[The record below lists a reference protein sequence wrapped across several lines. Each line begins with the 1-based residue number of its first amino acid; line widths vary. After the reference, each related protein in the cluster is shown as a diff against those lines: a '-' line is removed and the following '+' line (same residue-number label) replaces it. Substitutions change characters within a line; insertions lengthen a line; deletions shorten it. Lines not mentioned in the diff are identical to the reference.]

1 MEPVWPT
8 GFQPV
13 DFFAADYKSAGRTGY
28 KPVFLKAWRVIE
40 RVDRIPRVMLSN
52 RRGHEFFRAPDRFF
66 ERQPTGETGRN
77 RG

>member
-1 MEPVWPT
+1 VGQT

-13 DFFAADYKSAGRTGY
+13 DFFAADCKSAGRTGC

-40 RVDRIPRVMLSN
+40 RVDGVPLVMLSN
-52 RRGHEFFRAPDRFF
+52 RRSHEFFRAANRIF
-66 ERQPTGETGRN
+66 ERETAGEAGRD